1 MPRRGDGEVSVSE
14 ALHAVVVTGLSG
26 SGKSTALRVLED
38 LGFYCVDNLPV
49 ALLAR
54 FVELWESSREEVHR
68 VALGIDARER
78 LFLGGFSEAFDEVR
92 RAGVR
97 LEVMYLEAS
106 DDVLVR
112 RFSETRRPH
121 PAAVGGTV
129 EDGIRREREALR
141 ELRELADRIVDTSA
155 LTVHELRAT
164 LRDMLSRADTPTL
177 TVSLVS
183 FGYKYGLPTDADLAF
198 DCRFLPN
205 PFFVD
210 DLRAKTGLD
219 QPVADFVMGRDDTR
233 EFLRHLYELLDFTLP
248 RYQHEGKSYL
258 TIAVG
263 CTGGRHRSV
272 TLVEALRRHLESAG
286 IRVLVRHRDIER

>member
-1 MPRRGDGEVSVSE
+1 MSE
-14 ALHAVVVTGLSG
+14 PLHAVVVTGLSG

-78 LFLGGFSEAFDEVR
+78 LFLGDFQSAFDEVR

-141 ELRELADRIVDTSA
+141 PLRELADRIVDTSA
-155 LTVHELRAT
+155 LTVHELRAALRET
-164 LRDMLSRADTPTL
+164 LERADTPSL

-183 FGYKYGLPTDADLAF
+183 FGYKFGLPTDTDVAF

-205 PFFVD
+205 PFFVEE
-210 DLRAKTGLD
+210 LRPKTGLD
-219 QPVADFVMGRDDTR
+219 AAVADYVLDREDTR
-233 EFLRHLYELLDFTLP
+233 TFLHHVEELLAFTLP
-248 RYQHEGKSYL
+248 RHQREGKSYL
-258 TIAVG
+258 TIAIG

-272 TLVEALRRHLESAG
+272 ALVEALRGRLEGLGA
-286 IRVLVRHRDIER
+286 RVIVRHRDVER

>member
-1 MPRRGDGEVSVSE
+1 MSDP
-14 ALHAVVVTGLSG
+14 LHAVVVTGLSG

-49 ALLAR
+49 ALLPR
-54 FVELWESSREEVHR
+54 FVELWESSREDVHR
-68 VALGIDARER
+68 VAFGIDARER
-78 LFLGGFSEAFDEVR
+78 LFHGGFEAAFDEIR
-92 RAGVR
+92 RLGVR

-106 DDVLVR
+106 DEVLVR

-121 PAAVGGTV
+121 PGAPSGTV

-141 ELRELADRIVDTSA
+141 ALREVADRIVDTSA
-155 LTVHELRAT
+155 LTVHELRAA
-164 LRDMLSRADTPTL
+164 LRDMLARLATPAL

-210 DLRAKTGLD
+210 ELRQKTGLD
-219 QPVADFVMGRDDTR
+219 PAVTDYVLKRDDTQ
-233 EFLRHLYELLDFTLP
+233 EFLQHLDALLTFALP
-248 RYQHEGKSYL
+248 RYQREGKSYL
-258 TIAVG
+258 TIAIG

-272 TLVEALRRHLESAG
+272 TLVEALRHRLEAAG
-286 IRVLVRHRDIER
+286 VSVLVRHRDVDR

>member
-1 MPRRGDGEVSVSE
+1 MSE
-14 ALHAVVVTGLSG
+14 PLHAVVVTGLSG

-78 LFLGGFSEAFDEVR
+78 LFLGGFHAAFEEVR

-106 DDVLVR
+106 DEVLVR

-121 PAAVGGTV
+121 PAAVGGNV
-129 EDGIRREREALR
+129 EEGIRREREALR

-155 LTVHELRAT
+155 LTVHELRAA
-164 LRDMLSRADTPTL
+164 LRDMLARDEASAL

-205 PFFVD
+205 PFFVEE
-210 DLRAKTGLD
+210 LRPKTGLD
-219 QPVADFVMGRDDTR
+219 AAVADYVMDRDDTR
-233 EFLRHLYELLDFTLP
+233 TFLEHVQNLLAFTLP
-248 RYQHEGKSYL
+248 RYQREGKSYL
-258 TIAVG
+258 TIAIG

-272 TLVEALRRHLESAG
+272 TLVEALRSRLEAMG
-286 IRVLVRHRDIER
+286 VRVLVRHRDVER

>member
-1 MPRRGDGEVSVSE
+1 MSDL
-14 ALHAVVVTGLSG
+14 LHAVVVTGLSG

-38 LGFYCVDNLPV
+38 LGFYCIDNLPV
-49 ALLAR
+49 ALLPR

-68 VALGIDARER
+68 VAFGIDARER
-78 LFLGGFSEAFDEVR
+78 LFLGGFEGAFDEVR
-92 RAGVR
+92 RAGVQ
-97 LEVMYLEAS
+97 LEVIYLEAS
-106 DDVLVR
+106 DEVLVR

-141 ELRELADRIVDTSA
+141 ELREVADRIVDTSA
-155 LTVHELRAT
+155 FTVHELRAA
-164 LRDMLSRADTPTL
+164 LREMLERSDTPSL

-205 PFFVD
+205 PFFVEE
-210 DLRAKTGLD
+210 LRPKTGLD
-219 QPVADFVMGRDDTR
+219 QAVADYVLHRDDTQTLLQH
-233 EFLRHLYELLDFTLP
+233 LRTLLDFALP

-258 TIAVG
+258 TIAIG

-272 TLVEALRRHLESAG
+272 TLVEELRRQLEATG

>member
-1 MPRRGDGEVSVSE
+1 MEPLE
-14 ALHAVVVTGLSG
+14 AVVVTGLSG

-38 LGFYCVDNLPV
+38 LGYYCIDNLPV
-49 ALLAR
+49 ALLPR
-54 FVELWESSREEVHR
+54 FVELWKAAREDIHR
-68 VALGIDARER
+68 VAFGIDARER
-78 LFLGGFSEAFDEVR
+78 LFLGGFQQAFDEVR
-92 RAGVR
+92 RSDVR
-97 LEVMYLEAS
+97 LEVMYLDAS

-121 PAAVGGTV
+121 PASPSGTV
-129 EDGIRREREALR
+129 EEGIRRERDALR
-141 ELRELADRIVDTSA
+141 DLRAVADRIIDTSA
-155 LTVHELRAT
+155 FTVHELRAA
-164 LRDMLSRADTPTL
+164 LRDRLARPDAPTL

-210 DLRAKTGLD
+210 ELRPKTGLD
-219 QPVADFVMGRDDTR
+219 PAVAEYVLSCEDTPPLLGRLMD
-233 EFLRHLYELLDFTLP
+233 LLSFALP
-248 RYQHEGKSYL
+248 RYQREGKSYL

-272 TLVEALRRHLESAG
+272 TLVEEIRRRLAATG
-286 IRVLVRHRDIER
+286 VQAIVRHRDVER

>member
-1 MPRRGDGEVSVSE
+1 MSE
-14 ALHAVVVTGLSG
+14 PLHAVVVTGLSG

-78 LFLGGFSEAFDEVR
+78 LFLGAFHDAFDEVR

-106 DDVLVR
+106 DEVLVR

-121 PAAVGGTV
+121 PASVGGTV

-141 ELRELADRIVDTSA
+141 ELREVADRIVDTSA
-155 LTVHELRAT
+155 LTVHELRSS
-164 LRDMLSRADTPTL
+164 LREMLARDDTPTL

-205 PFFVD
+205 PFFVEE
-210 DLRAKTGLD
+210 LRAKTGLD
-219 QPVADFVMGRDDTR
+219 AAVAAYVLDRDDTR
-233 EFLRHLYELLDFTLP
+233 TFLEHLQNLLAFALP
-248 RYQHEGKSYL
+248 RYQREGKSYL
-258 TIAVG
+258 TIAIG

-272 TLVEALRRHLESAG
+272 TLVEALQSRLEVPG
-286 IRVLVRHRDIER
+286 VRVLVRHRDVER

>member
-1 MPRRGDGEVSVSE
+1 MSE
-14 ALHAVVVTGLSG
+14 PLHAVVVTGLSG

-49 ALLAR
+49 ALLPR
-54 FVELWESSREEVHR
+54 FVELWESSREELHR

-78 LFLGGFSEAFDEVR
+78 LFLGGFASAFDGIR

-97 LEVMYLEAS
+97 LEVIYLEAS
-106 DDVLVR
+106 DEVLVR

-121 PAAVGGTV
+121 PAAPGGTV
-129 EDGIRREREALR
+129 EDGIRRERDALR

-155 LTVHELRAT
+155 FTVHDLRAA
-164 LRDMLSRADTPTL
+164 LRDMLARADAPTL

-183 FGYKYGLPTDADLAF
+183 FGYKFGLPTDADLVF

-210 DLRAKTGLD
+210 ELRPKTGLE
-219 QPVADFVMGRDDTR
+219 PAVADYVLKRDDTQ
-233 EFLRHLYELLDFTLP
+233 EFLRRVEELLAFTLP
-248 RYQHEGKSYL
+248 RYQREGKSYL
-258 TIAVG
+258 TIAIG

-272 TLVEALRRHLESAG
+272 VLVEALRRRLEASGVRA
-286 IRVLVRHRDIER
+286 LVRHRDAER

>member
-1 MPRRGDGEVSVSE
+1 MSE
-14 ALHAVVVTGLSG
+14 TLHAVVVTGLSG

-78 LFLGGFSEAFDEVR
+78 LFLGGFSDAFDEVR

-164 LRDMLSRADTPTL
+164 LRDTLSRADTPTL

>member
-1 MPRRGDGEVSVSE
+1 MSDP
-14 ALHAVVVTGLSG
+14 LHAVVVTGLSG

-78 LFLGGFSEAFDEVR
+78 LFLGGFESAFDEIR

-97 LEVMYLEAS
+97 LEVIYLEAS
-106 DDVLVR
+106 DEVLVR

-129 EDGIRREREALR
+129 DDGIRRERDALR
-141 ELRELADRIVDTSA
+141 ELREVADRIVDTSA
-155 LTVHELRAT
+155 FTVHELRAA
-164 LRDMLSRADTPTL
+164 LREMLERSDAPSL

-205 PFFVD
+205 PFFVEE
-210 DLRAKTGLD
+210 LRPKTGLD
-219 QPVADFVMGRDDTR
+219 QAVADYVLKRDDTQTLVQH
-233 EFLRHLYELLDFTLP
+233 LRALLDFALP

-258 TIAVG
+258 TIAIG
-263 CTGGRHRSV
+263 CTGGHHRSV
-272 TLVEALRRHLESAG
+272 TLVEELRRQLESTG
-286 IRVLVRHRDIER
+286 IRTLVRHRDIER